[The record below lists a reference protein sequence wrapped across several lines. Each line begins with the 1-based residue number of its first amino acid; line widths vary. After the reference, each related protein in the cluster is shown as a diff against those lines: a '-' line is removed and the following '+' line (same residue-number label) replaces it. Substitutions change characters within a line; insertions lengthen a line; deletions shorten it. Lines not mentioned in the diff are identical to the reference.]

1 MQKVLKIAT
10 DLRHTPCARLKSFRF
25 LATSIPIIPG
35 AIQAIGFWW
44 PTEAEWEYACRAGTA
59 TDFYWG
65 KNFVAYPA
73 TPADSS
79 EIDLNAIWS
88 HNAWDFH
95 AKHPNFGTHPVAS
108 KKPNAFRLYDMSG
121 NVFEWVHDWYSEYS
135 SAEQTDPTGSSE
147 ATYRFVRGG
156 SWGNGADFLRSSNR
170 RFASPDYYIY
180 FCGFQTVLSV
190 KPTRISESAKETVSW
205 CHLYQNYP
213 NPFNPSTT
221 IQFYLP
227 MASKVSLA
235 ISNFDSYTGS
245 GRNFYLY
252 DDLTSGKFKM
262 MPWDLNESFGAY

>member
-1 MQKVLKIAT
+1 
-10 DLRHTPCARLKSFRF
+10 
-25 LATSIPIIPG
+25 
-35 AIQAIGFWW
+35 
-44 PTEAEWEYACRAGTA
+44 
-59 TDFYWG
+59 
-65 KNFVAYPA
+65 
-73 TPADSS
+73 
-79 EIDLNAIWS
+79 
-88 HNAWDFH
+88 
-95 AKHPNFGTHPVAS
+95 
-108 KKPNAFRLYDMSG
+108 MSG
-121 NVFEWVHDWYSEYS
+121 NVFEWIHDWYSEYS